1 MKTLKVLLLFLLFLG
16 VANNVQAQN
25 NQIFV
30 LSKELVFSNNTII
43 YDLKLGGDSVFLQ
56 TEDLSGIRIIIL
68 DSNLRKVDTIKQNF
82 IPGAYY
88 APRIAVFNGRVLY
101 SYSDDSL
108 GYLYLYSFSSKSW
121 RLILE
126 RPKINSLFLMRDKY
140 FIFGDSLYKL
150 ESNFN
155 ITPMDRIERPLLIE
169 PYADENDSTVIFSY
183 TSSGFCVNLVTVNKV
198 TENVE
203 KRKICFGS
211 QFSYSDNVTLSPK
224 GKIYFSIVD
233 SLSIT
238 RPPSYF
244 MLVIKVFEMNDIRSN
259 PELLYIYIGAA
270 DSSSLLSRQTAFKY
284 HDNNIYGV
292 GYTQFLGYYSTF
304 FTLFDLQ
311 TRTLHS
317 YIRKNDK
324 FSTYSGEFGRKIGEI
339 EYFSCEYAYGYGQTK
354 VRKYIPDPTS
364 VDDLNQSRYE
374 YVLYQNYPNP
384 FNPITKIR
392 YELKE
397 DGLINMKILNALG
410 QEIIQLIHNEY
421 QKKGTHEIEFD
432 ASKYGLSSGVYLY
445 QLISGNQL
453 ITRKM
458 ILIK

>member
-16 VANNVQAQN
+16 AVNTQAQ

-30 LSKELVFSNNTII
+30 VSKELVFSNNTII
-43 YDLKLGGDSVFLQ
+43 DDLKLGGDSVFLQ

-88 APRIAVFNGRVLY
+88 APRIAVLSNGKGILY
-101 SYSDDSL
+101 RFSDDSL
-108 GYLYLYSFSSKSW
+108 GYLYLYSFLDKSW

-126 RPKINSLFLMRDKY
+126 RPKINSLFLMRNKY
-140 FIFGDSLYKL
+140 FVFGDSLYKI

-155 ITPMDRIERPLLIE
+155 VTPVAKIERPLLIDSFG
-169 PYADENDSTVIFSY
+169 DENDSTVIFSY
-183 TSSGFCVNLVTVNKV
+183 TSAGRCVNLVTVNKV
-198 TENVE
+198 NENVE
-203 KRKICFGS
+203 KIKICFGS

-224 GKIYFSIVD
+224 GRIYFSVVD

-238 RPPSYF
+238 RPPGF

-284 HDNNIYGV
+284 HNNFIYGA

-304 FTLFDLQ
+304 FTVFNLQ

-317 YIRKNDK
+317 YIRKNDN
-324 FSTYSGEFGRKIGEI
+324 FSTSGGEFGRKI
-339 EYFSCEYAYGYGQTK
+339 EYFSYEVAYGYGQTK
-354 VRKYIPDPTS
+354 VRKYVLNHTS
-364 VDDLNQSRYE
+364 VDDLNQSLHE

-384 FNPITKIR
+384 FNPVTKIKYSLR
-392 YELKE
+392 EN
-397 DGLINMKILNALG
+397 GLVNIRILDLLG
-410 QEIIQLIHNEY
+410 REVVKLVDSEHQE
-421 QKKGTHEIEFD
+421 KGVYEIEFD
-432 ASKYGLSSGVYLY
+432 ASKYGLNSGVYLY
-445 QLISGNQL
+445 QLITKNQT
-453 ITRKM
+453 ITKKM

>member
-16 VANNVQAQN
+16 VDNNAQAQ

-30 LSKELVFSNNTII
+30 LSRELVFSNPINIFDI
-43 YDLKLGGDSVFLQ
+43 KLSGDSIFIA
-56 TEDLSGIRIIIL
+56 TADKSGGKIMIL
-68 DSNLRKVDTIKQNF
+68 DSNLNRLDTIKRF
-82 IPGAYY
+82 SIPGYYY
-88 APRIAVFNGRVLY
+88 APRISVFNGKAIIYRF
-101 SYSDDSL
+101 SDDSL
-108 GYLYLYSFSSKSW
+108 GYLYLYPFLDKSW

-140 FIFGDSLYKL
+140 FIFGDSLYKI

-155 ITPMDRIERPLLIE
+155 VTPIAKIERPLLIDSFG
-169 PYADENDSTVIFSY
+169 DENDSTVIFSY
-183 TSSGFCVNLVTVNKV
+183 TSADRCVNLVTVNKFN
-198 TENVE
+198 ENVE

-238 RPPSYF
+238 RSPGF

-270 DSSSLLSRQTAFKY
+270 DSSSLLSRHTAFKF
-284 HDNNIYGV
+284 HNNNIYGA

-304 FTLFDLQ
+304 FTLFNLETKQLQ
-311 TRTLHS
+311 S
-317 YIRKNDK
+317 YIRVNDPYY
-324 FSTYSGEFGRKIGEI
+324 TAIGEFIIKREI
-339 EYFSCEYAYGYGQTK
+339 EYFSCEVAYGYGQTK
-354 VRKYIPDPTS
+354 VRKYVLNHTS

-374 YVLYQNYPNP
+374 YVHVLYQNYPNP
-384 FNPITKIR
+384 FNPITKIK
-392 YELKE
+392 YEIKE
-397 DGLINMKILNALG
+397 SGLVTIKIVDVLG
-410 QEIIQLIHNEY
+410 QDIVKLIDNEY
-421 QKKGTHEIEFD
+421 KEKGTYEIDFD
-432 ASKYGLSSGVYLY
+432 ASKHGLSSGAYFY
-445 QLISGNQL
+445 QMVTGNRT
-453 ITRKM
+453 ITKKM

>member
-1 MKTLKVLLLFLLFLG
+1 MKTLKFLLFLLFLG

-43 YDLKLGGDSVFLQ
+43 YDLKLGGDSVFL
-56 TEDLSGIRIIIL
+56 TTSDPNGIKIIIL

-88 APRIAVFNGRVLY
+88 APRIAVLSNGRGILY
-101 SYSDDSL
+101 RFSDDSL
-108 GYLYLYSFSSKSW
+108 GYLYLYSFLNRSW

-169 PYADENDSTVIFSY
+169 SYSDENDSTVIFSY
-183 TSSGFCVNLVTVNKV
+183 TSSGFCVNLLSINKF
-198 TENVE
+198 TENIE

-284 HDNNIYGV
+284 HNNNIYGV

-311 TRTLHS
+311 TRTLQS
-317 YIRKNDK
+317 YIRKNDS
-324 FSTYSGEFGRKIGEI
+324 FSTCGGEFGRKI
-339 EYFSCEYAYGYGQTK
+339 EYFSYEVAYGYGQTK
-354 VRKYIPDPTS
+354 VRKYIPDPTTS
-364 VDDLNQSRYE
+364 IDDLNQSHYE

-384 FNPITKIR
+384 FNQVTKIK
-392 YELKE
+392 YKLKN
-397 DGLINMKILNALG
+397 DGLVSIRILNVLG
-410 QEIIQLIHNEY
+410 QEILVHKEY
-421 QKKGTHEIEFD
+421 QKKGVYEIEFD

>member
-1 MKTLKVLLLFLLFLG
+1 
-16 VANNVQAQN
+16 
-25 NQIFV
+25 V
-30 LSKELVFSNNTII
+30 LSKELVFYNPINIFDI
-43 YDLKLGGDSVFLQ
+43 KLGGDSVFIA
-56 TEDLSGIRIIIL
+56 TADKSGEKIIIL
-68 DSNLRKVDTIKQNF
+68 DSDLRILDTIKIF
-82 IPGAYY
+82 FMPSLYY
-88 APRIAVFNGRVLY
+88 APRIAVLSNGKGILY
-101 SYSDDSL
+101 RFSDDSL
-108 GYLYLYSFSSKSW
+108 GYLYLYSFLNRSW

-126 RPKINSLFLMRDKY
+126 RPRSDSWFIMRNKY
-140 FIFGDSLYKL
+140 LIFGDSLYKM
-150 ESNFN
+150 EENFN
-155 ITPMDRIERPLLIE
+155 IVPMDGIERPLLIDS
-169 PYADENDSTVIFSY
+169 YSDENDTTVVFSY

-284 HDNNIYGV
+284 YNNFIYGA

-304 FTLFDLQ
+304 FTLFNLERKQLQ
-311 TRTLHS
+311 S
-317 YIRKNDK
+317 YIRINDP
-324 FSTYSGEFGRKIGEI
+324 FCTAIGEFGRKIGEI
-339 EYFSCEYAYGYGQTK
+339 EYFSREYAYGYGQQMK
-354 VRKYIPDPTS
+354 VRKYIPDHTN
-364 VDDLNQSRYE
+364 VDDHRRSEDE
-374 YVLYQNYPNP
+374 YILYQNYPNP

-392 YELKE
+392 YEIRE
-397 DGLINMKILNALG
+397 SGLVSLRVLNALG
-410 QEIIQLIHNEY
+410 QEVKVVDNEY
-421 QKKGTHEIEFD
+421 KERGVHEIEFD

-445 QLISGNQL
+445 QLITKNQI
-453 ITRKM
+453 ITKKM
-458 ILIK
+458 ILVK